1 PNRAA
6 WERLSTWDKP
16 TMTLISET
24 LAQRGFNPKVF
35 HEHMPG
41 TAGQPHQ
48 IYPDAGFFIIEDIPE
63 ELAHKTVEFIERS

>member
-1 PNRAA
+1 
-6 WERLSTWDKP
+6 
-16 TMTLISET
+16 M

-48 IYPDAGFFIIEDIPE
+48 IYPNTGFFIIEDIPE
-63 ELAHKTVEFIERS
+63 ELARKTVDFMEQSAAASR